1 MSKKINGD
9 DLLKGSSTTINPNII
24 EHKEYW
30 KILLKIS
37 AHFTRK
43 IVTSSAVIALLTYSI
58 IGNGGVKNFQQL

>member
-1 MSKKINGD
+1 MLSKKINGD
-9 DLLKGSSTTINPNII
+9 DLLKGSSTTINPYRA
-24 EHKEYW
+24 HKEYW

-43 IVTSSAVIALLTYSI
+43 IVRSSAVIALLTYSI